1 MTDYQQLVHDYL
13 TAWNA
18 TDPAA
23 RRAAIARVY
32 TEDAR
37 YADPLADVTGHDQLD
52 ALIAAAHDQF
62 PGFVFTPMGSV
73 DGHHDQARFTWGLGP
88 AGAEPV
94 VVGSDVVT
102 LAEDGRISLVLGFL
116 DRVPAAA

>member
-1 MTDYQQLVHDYL
+1 MTDYQQIVRDYL
-13 TAWNA
+13 AAWNE

-23 RRAAIARVY
+23 RRAAVERVW
-32 TEDAR
+32 TGDAR
-37 YADPLADVTGHDQLD
+37 YADPLADVAGYEQID
-52 ALIAAAHDQF
+52 ALIAGAQARF
-62 PGFVFTPMGSV
+62 PGFVFTPVGEV

-102 LAEDGRISLVLGFL
+102 LADDGRITLVLGFL